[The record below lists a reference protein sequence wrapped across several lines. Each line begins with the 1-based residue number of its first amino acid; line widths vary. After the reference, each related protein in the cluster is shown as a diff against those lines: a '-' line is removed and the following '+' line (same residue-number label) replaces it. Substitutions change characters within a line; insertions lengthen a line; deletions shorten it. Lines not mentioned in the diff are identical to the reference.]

1 MARKNTFPKKIHITQ
16 NQEFRRIVKTGNSIH
31 SPTIS
36 IFYQKEG
43 KNSAFG
49 VSISRKIKGAVFR
62 NRLKRLVREYYRL
75 HQHMFSIGTKMIVY
89 IKHAEKR
96 TLYSTMVRKI
106 DGMVQK
112 SNTVISHANTNED

>member
-1 MARKNTFPKKIHITQ
+1 
-16 NQEFRRIVKTGNSIH
+16 
-31 SPTIS
+31 
-36 IFYQKEG
+36 
-43 KNSAFG
+43 
-49 VSISRKIKGAVFR
+49 
-62 NRLKRLVREYYRL
+62 
-75 HQHMFSIGTKMIVY
+75 MIVY